1 MEDVSIVPRGE
12 GIQDWPDDS
21 EVLLELEEGERP
33 ENYWSLRDAFEGVQV
48 FGGTGSGKS
57 SGSGQ
62 ALARAFL
69 SANLGGLVLTAKTG
83 EAVAWRKMAAEEGR
97 SEDLIEVTSD
107 GRYQF
112 NFLRYE
118 LNRPGVGA
126 GHTESLVNLFCAV
139 LESAEKRQG
148 QMGGGDA
155 YWNRALRQLLRNAI
169 DLAVLAL
176 EDVDLSSLYQII
188 ASAPTSREEARDGAW
203 QESSACF
210 ELLQTAQRKHT
221 EGGRAEDLKLVAAY
235 FLREFAGLAN
245 ETRSVV
251 VSTFTSMADCFMRG
265 ALRKLFCEG
274 LNYSPEDCFA
284 GKIIVLNLPVKE
296 FHELGQFAQVLFKFV
311 WQRAV
316 ERRIP
321 VDVDRRTAQATIRP
335 VFLFADESQFFV
347 NSYDALFQS
356 TARSSRACTVYLTQ
370 NLPTYFASF
379 GGANGRQ
386 EAESFLGNLQTKIAH
401 ANGDPATNLWMAD
414 SIGRTRQIQLS
425 GGISEGGSGLGR
437 TSSNQTAGGNLV
449 YEYPV
454 QPAEFTTLATGG
466 PDHGYQVGA
475 IIFQGGR
482 SWLPD
487 GQKPRNFIRHLF
499 SQKP

>member
-1 MEDVSIVPRGE
+1 MGEVLLVPRTGR
-12 GIQDWPDDS
+12 IKDWPDDN
-21 EVLLELEEGERP
+21 EVLLELGEGERP
-33 ENYWSLRDAFEGVQV
+33 ENFWSLRDAFEGVQV

-62 ALARAFL
+62 GLARAFL
-69 SANLGGLVLTAKTG
+69 SANLGGLVLTAKTD
-83 EAVAWRKMAAEEGR
+83 EAAAWRKMAAEEGR

-107 GRYQF
+107 GRFQF
-112 NFLRYE
+112 DFLRYE

-155 YWNRALRQLLRNAI
+155 YWNRALRQLLRNSI

-188 ASAPTSREEARDGAW
+188 SSAPTSREEAREKGW

-210 ELLQTAQRKHT
+210 GLLQAAQEKHT

-265 ALRKLFCEG
+265 TLRKLFCEG
-274 LNYSPEDCFA
+274 LNYSPEDCFD

-321 VDVDRRTAQATIRP
+321 VDMDRQTAQATIRP

-370 NLPTYFASF
+370 NLPTYFAAF

-425 GGISEGGSGLGR
+425 GGMSEGGSGLGR
-437 TSSNQTAGGNLV
+437 NSFNQTAGGNLV

-466 PDHGYQVGA
+466 PDHGYRVGA

-487 GQKPRNFIRHLF
+487 GQKSRNFIRHSF
-499 SQKP
+499 SQRP